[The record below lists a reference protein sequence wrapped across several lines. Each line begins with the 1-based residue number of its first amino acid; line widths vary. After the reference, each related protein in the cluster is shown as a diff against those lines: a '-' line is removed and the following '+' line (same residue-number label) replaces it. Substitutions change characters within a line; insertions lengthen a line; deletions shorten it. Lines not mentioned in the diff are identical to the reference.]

1 MKTKLFL
8 AAMAAVAVIG
18 CQKEPAGSVQVADGT
33 ASFLSVNLNAA
44 GAMTKAAEDTF
55 EYGLATENAVNSVT
69 FYFFKENGDPYVVQG
84 VENWMSG
91 QLDPDD
97 WNTKP
102 GGNQTQKPEELAPTL
117 EKVSGMVLVIKQH
130 QDPNDLPAKMVAIL
144 NGDPTVFNTS
154 MSLSDLEDV
163 VLNSLTYGDYF
174 TMSNSVYA
182 GTENSQSVKINTTP
196 ITAANLFNAN
206 IEPGQV
212 GYNPP
217 GTILTPGEE
226 GVPATG
232 VTPVEIYVER
242 VAVKVRVHGA
252 TGVDLTKVPVM
263 SADGEGATQ
272 LKDAAGNAVYM
283 KVLGWDV
290 TNNTDETYLL
300 KDINPSWTDLGFT
313 PWNNP
318 AFFRSYWA
326 KTTDEPLHNITF
338 TALKGGKNLDPGYAY
353 YFENTAAA
361 AENNGVDVN
370 NNGEYNED
378 GLISGTKNQ
387 APQLLVAAQLVDVN
401 GKAIDIAKWYGKLYT
416 INGVKDAMVGTIDH
430 RIFKVTDDTGESIEV
445 APITS
450 DDVVFE
456 QAAQGTAAKRYN
468 VYVKVDSKKAA
479 GYYVNE
485 TGQPYTHEEVQDI
498 LDTVDPAQM
507 FKDGYTYYYTTIKHF
522 GATGKPAEF
531 GLVRNHCYDIA
542 IENVV
547 GFGTPVWNE
556 GHVITPEKPT
566 DETAVNLSARIN
578 ILAWHIVSQ
587 DVTLGM

>member
-91 QLDPDD
+91 TVNSWTTGADGQQIQ
-97 WNTKP
+97 KP
-102 GGNQTQKPEELAPTL
+102 GALAPTL

-144 NGDPTVFNTS
+144 NGDNTVFNKS
-154 MSLSDLEDV
+154 MSLSQLENV
-163 VLNSLTYGDYF
+163 VLNSLTNGGAF

-182 GTENSQSVKINTTP
+182 DGTVKINTTA
-196 ITAANLFNAN
+196 ISKENLFSAN

-217 GTILTPGEE
+217 GVILTPGAA
-226 GVPATG
+226 GVPTG
-232 VTPVEIYVER
+232 ITPVEIYVER

-272 LKDAAGNAVYM
+272 LTDAAGNAVYM

-326 KTTDEPLHNITF
+326 TTTDEPLHNITF
-338 TALKGGKNLDPGYAY
+338 ADLKNGKNLNPGHAY

-361 AENNGVDVN
+361 AESNGVDVDKD
-370 NNGEYNED
+370 NGYTNAD
-378 GLISGTKNQ
+378 GL
-387 APQLLVAAQLVDVN
+387 V
-401 GKAIDIAKWYGKLYT
+401 
-416 INGVKDAMVGTIDH
+416 
-430 RIFKVTDDTGESIEV
+430 
-445 APITS
+445 
-450 DDVVFE
+450 
-456 QAAQGTAAKRYN
+456 
-468 VYVKVDSKKAA
+468 
-479 GYYVNE
+479 
-485 TGQPYTHEEVQDI
+485 
-498 LDTVDPAQM
+498 
-507 FKDGYTYYYTTIKHF
+507 
-522 GATGKPAEF
+522 
-531 GLVRNHCYDIA
+531 
-542 IENVV
+542 
-547 GFGTPVWNE
+547 
-556 GHVITPEKPT
+556 
-566 DETAVNLSARIN
+566 
-578 ILAWHIVSQ
+578 
-587 DVTLGM
+587 

>member
-1 MKTKLFL
+1 
-8 AAMAAVAVIG
+8 MAAVAVIG

-91 QLDPDD
+91 TVNSWTTGADGQQIQ
-97 WNTKP
+97 KP
-102 GGNQTQKPEELAPTL
+102 GALAPTL

-144 NGDPTVFNTS
+144 NGDNTVFNKS
-154 MSLSDLEDV
+154 MSLSQLENV
-163 VLNSLTYGDYF
+163 VLNSLTNGGAF

-182 GTENSQSVKINTTP
+182 DGTVKINTTA
-196 ITAANLFNAN
+196 ISKENLFSAN

-217 GTILTPGEE
+217 GVILTPGAA
-226 GVPATG
+226 GVPTG
-232 VTPVEIYVER
+232 ITPVEIYVER

-272 LKDAAGNAVYM
+272 LTDAAGNAVYM

-326 KTTDEPLHNITF
+326 TTTDEPLHNITF
-338 TALKGGKNLDPGYAY
+338 ADLKNGKNLNPGHAY

-361 AENNGVDVN
+361 AESNGVDVDKD
-370 NNGEYNED
+370 NGYTNAD
-378 GLISGTKNQ
+378 GLVSGTKNQ
-387 APQLLVAAQLVDVN
+387 APQLLVAAQLVDVA

-416 INGVKDAMVGTIDH
+416 IDDVMDAMVGTIDH
-430 RIFKVTDDTGESIEV
+430 RLFTKDGNNINPVVRTDF
-445 APITS
+445 A
-450 DDVVFE
+450 FE
-456 QAAQGTAAKRYN
+456 QAAQTVGSKRYN
-468 VYVKVDSKKAA
+468 VYVKVKEGATE

-485 TGQPYTHEEVQDI
+485 KGESYTIKQVEDI
-498 LDTVDPAQM
+498 LATVDPAQM
-507 FKDGYTYYYTTIKHF
+507 FKDGYTYYYTTIQHF
-522 GATGKPAEF
+522 GKAK

-587 DVTLGM
+587 DVTLGN